1 MKLSQVERHI
11 IKKNNPLYKAL
22 VPLCEL
28 SNNLA
33 NETIYAI
40 RQHYFYVTGQQYT
53 DEVLISIKNKF
64 LNYKQLCNYFTNIH
78 KSDNYRALSANC
90 GQCTIKEIIQEC
102 ESFFALLEG
111 KKNGTYDK
119 NVSFPS
125 YKKKGGLFVVTYNRH
140 ELSMYDGKIFI
151 PKHRDIVLDFEIKH
165 YDDFSQMRI
174 VPKNDS
180 LVIEFIYKIELMDLL
195 PYNKRVMGIDLGVD
209 NFATCVSNVANA
221 FIIDGRQ
228 IKAVN
233 AYYNKFISKTQAE
246 LDKTVNKDLIKKI
259 AEIDNDSSLSDKQK
273 KQKKHPYQVKLQR
286 STKQLRFE
294 IYYRNNVIMDFLHKA
309 SSYVVNHAV
318 KNKISAI
325 YIGRNIGWKQ
335 EANMGRVNNQ
345 KFCYIP
351 HSKFIEMLKYKAKMK
366 GISVFDNEESYT
378 SKASFL
384 DNDVIPVFS
393 TDEHEPYKFSGKRK
407 YRGLY
412 KSKDG
417 ILLNADVNGA
427 FNILRKG
434 LNVNAEA
441 LLPSV
446 KGFVFNPTRVKVTNI
461 CKCKKPRSKVIKK

>member
-11 IKKNNPLYKAL
+11 IKENNPLYKAL
-22 VPLCEL
+22 VQLCEL

-40 RQHYFYVTGQQYT
+40 RQHYFYVNGQQYT
-53 DEVLISIKNKF
+53 DEVLIGIKKKF
-64 LNYKQLCNYFTNIH
+64 LDYNDLSNYFSNIH
-78 KSDNYRALSANC
+78 KSDNYKALSANC
-90 GQCTIKEIIQEC
+90 GQCTIKEITKEC
-102 ESFFALLEG
+102 KSFFALLEG

-119 NVSFPS
+119 KVSFPS
-125 YKKKGGLFVVTYNRH
+125 YKKKGGMFVVTYNRQALAMH
-140 ELSMYDGKIFI
+140 DGKIFI
-151 PKHRDIVLDFEIKH
+151 PKHRNIVLDFEIKH

-174 VPKNDS
+174 VPKNNS
-180 LVIEFIYKIELMDLL
+180 LVIEFVYEIEVMNLL

-233 AYYNKFISKTQAE
+233 AYYNKFFSKTQAQ

-294 IYYRNNVIMDFLHKA
+294 IDYRNNVIMDFLHKA

-325 YIGRNIGWKQ
+325 YVGRNIGWKQ

-345 KFCYIP
+345 KFCCIP
-351 HSKFIEMLKYKAKMK
+351 HSKFIEMLKYKAKK
-366 GISVFDNEESYT
+366 NGISVFDNEESYT

-412 KSKDG
+412 VSKDG

-434 LNVNAEA
+434 LNVSAEA

-461 CKCKKPRSKVIKK
+461 RRKPRPKVIKK